1 MNIITD
7 ERKQI
12 LKSALFEKGATKK
25 MLTNIDSIQEII
37 FLITELKECT
47 SKNVGFNINDSCEL
61 LYKHLVSKL
70 SELPEYFMIA
80 DNSTGGLFLYNNY
93 AYIFSDES
101 IADEAVK
108 RFSEMGVKC
117 SVFRTSSLSMNTFEY
132 LYYLGIKYLMVDY
145 TAYSIAVNRSE
156 IRSNAQIKKDNK
168 DNSDFELK
176 ANPSLRFAISNF
188 YSSLK
193 NKNSLSIDDKR
204 LKNLENIMI
213 YETANAKFLVP
224 VKEKITDEI
233 LSDDN
238 VKIEIAKTSIGSNGE
253 LITVFTDKMEF
264 DKSYPE
270 GWNYSMLDFNSIAGI
285 AFKSDCNGIVI
296 NVSSERLSVDKN
308 TILHIRETAKH
319 MKLK

>member
-1 MNIITD
+1 MNTITD

-12 LKSALFEKGATKK
+12 IKSALFEKGATKK
-25 MLTNIDSIQEII
+25 MLADIDNIQEII

-47 SKNVGFNINDSCEL
+47 SKNVGFNINDSCEF
-61 LYKHLVSKL
+61 LYKHLISKF
-70 SELPEYFMIA
+70 SELTEYFMIS

-93 AYIFSDES
+93 AYIFSDEN
-101 IADEAVK
+101 IANEAVK
-108 RFSEMGVKC
+108 NFSDAGVEC
-117 SVFRTSSLSMNTFEY
+117 SLFRTSSLNMNTFEY
-132 LYYLGIKYLMVDY
+132 LYYLGIKYLMIDF

-168 DNSDFELK
+168 DNNDFELK

-193 NKNSLSIDDKR
+193 NKNALSIDDKR

-224 VKEKITDEI
+224 VKEKITDKT
-233 LSDDN
+233 LPDDN
-238 VKIEIAKTSIGSNGE
+238 IKIEIAKANLESQGE
-253 LITVFTDKMEF
+253 LITVFTDKMDF
-264 DKSYPE
+264 DKTYPK
-270 GWNYSMLDFNSIAGI
+270 GWNYSMLDFNSITEI
-285 AFKSDCNGIVI
+285 ALKSDCNGIVV
-296 NVSSERLSVDKN
+296 NVSSERLSIDKN

-319 MKLK
+319 MKIK